1 MCREDELN
9 MSREDKL
16 NIGGEDELNMS
27 REDKLH
33 MSRED
38 NMRRN
43 KINSNCFQFFIPIIS
58 FQSRVTQPCSDFR
71 LGLANDIQLFKLIH
85 RI

>member
-16 NIGGEDELNMS
+16 NIGGEDE
-27 REDKLH
+27 LH

-58 FQSRVTQPCSDFR
+58 FQSRVTQPCSDIR

>member
-16 NIGGEDELNMS
+16 NIGGEDE
-27 REDKLH
+27 LH

>member
-16 NIGGEDELNMS
+16 NMS
-27 REDKLH
+27 REDKLN

-43 KINSNCFQFFIPIIS
+43 KINSNCFQVFIPIIS
-58 FQSRVTQPCSDFR
+58 FQSRVTQPCSDIR